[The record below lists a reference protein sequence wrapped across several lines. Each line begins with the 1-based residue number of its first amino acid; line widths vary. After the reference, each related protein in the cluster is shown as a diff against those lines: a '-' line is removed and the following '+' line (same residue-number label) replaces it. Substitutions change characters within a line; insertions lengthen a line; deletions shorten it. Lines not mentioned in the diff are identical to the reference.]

1 MLRQRSHRQQARRT
15 LRPYTRRAEMPA
27 GFGLIPMLWGC
38 DSEAIPRSGVDVI
51 LWLANEEGSQC
62 RATERGRGVGPDC
75 PIDCKPPSGRSR
87 LDDTLLV
94 ALAVMIESGP
104 ISPVHGVL
112 GRRIVEWR

>member
-1 MLRQRSHRQQARRT
+1 MLRQRSHRQQARRA

-51 LWLANEEGSQC
+51 LWLANDERPQC
-62 RATERGRGVGPDC
+62 RATERGCGVGPHGE
-75 PIDCKPPSGRSR
+75 IDCKLPGRPSR
-87 LDDTLLV
+87 LNDTLLV
-94 ALAVMIESGP
+94 ALAAMIESGP